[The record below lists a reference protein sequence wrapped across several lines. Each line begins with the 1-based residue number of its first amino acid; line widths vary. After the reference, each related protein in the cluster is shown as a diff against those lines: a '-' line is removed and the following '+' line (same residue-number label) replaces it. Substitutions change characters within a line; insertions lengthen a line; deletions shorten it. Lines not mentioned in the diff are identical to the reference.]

1 MDEKTLKNRIYAFQ
15 FAGVL
20 NLFLGLYVLL
30 YGGEI
35 DTSTR
40 LIMLCFFFGFAV
52 LDFWFPVQLKKN
64 YAKQMAALE
73 QARAQQAQG
82 AAAAA
87 PAATPPAEPPKP

>member
-1 MDEKTLKNRIYAFQ
+1 MDEKTLKNRAYAFQ

-35 DTSTR
+35 ETSTR
-40 LIMLCFFFGFAV
+40 LIMLCFFFGFAL

-64 YAKQMAALE
+64 YARQMAALE
-73 QARAQQAQG
+73 QARTQQARG
-82 AAAAA
+82 AA
-87 PAATPPAEPPKP
+87 PPTPPSNPPAEPPKS